1 MQVMQ
6 SFYED
11 LLNQG
16 REYDAVRRVRVD
28 TAEGRNRH
36 ARIDHARR
44 IIEAL

>member
-1 MQVMQ
+1 MQVIQ

-16 REYDAVRRVRVD
+16 REYDAVRRVRAH
-28 TAEGRNRH
+28 TGEGRRRQ
-36 ARIDHARR
+36 ALIDHARR

>member
-1 MQVMQ
+1 MQVIQ

-16 REYDAVRRVRVD
+16 REYDAVRRVRVH

-36 ARIDHARR
+36 ALIVHARR